1 MLTKQRLSDL
11 KDLTRNLVSISTDH
25 STLDQ
30 ECQCRELLNAMVPIM
45 FGSEDGERM
54 LLDNNG
60 SSMKSQ
66 RLSRITNGSLTHLT
80 SKEMEH
86 QLTLDAP
93 LPTQDGGN
101 SLDTKIHLSPMKK
114 ERSLRSKEIL
124 MLNKEISLWVTK
136 QLPSINNG
144 TLSMLMNGRE
154 NQERENSMKNS
165 VSTLKD
171 HSISFLLWAN
181 IDTLT

>member
-1 MLTKQRLSDL
+1 
-11 KDLTRNLVSISTDH
+11 
-25 STLDQ
+25 
-30 ECQCRELLNAMVPIM
+30 MVPIM

-54 LLDNNG
+54 LWDNNG

-66 RLSRITNGSLTHLT
+66 RLSRITNGRITHLT

-101 SLDTKIHLSPMKK
+101 SLDTKINLSPMKK
-114 ERSLRSKEIL
+114 ERSLRFKEIL

-136 QLPSINNG
+136 QLLSINNG

-154 NQERENSMKNS
+154 NQERENLMKNT